1 MRNRIFISLV
11 IAFVILFNIGCK
23 DNSTGTEYE
32 SDLEFSKM
40 EIHYTH
46 SGGWINTSK
55 LYIYGD
61 GRVNAYQIKH
71 ASHDTLNSSYVFID
85 EEEQNKLEDLFES
98 FSAYDYYYGPEIFVT
113 DQDYYTTVLIYED
126 KVDTVDVYMPEQAN
140 IPDELEEIIHEMKTL
155 WVVCSSLFE

>member
-1 MRNRIFISLV
+1 
-11 IAFVILFNIGCK
+11 
-23 DNSTGTEYE
+23 
-32 SDLEFSKM
+32 
-40 EIHYTH
+40 
-46 SGGWINTSK
+46 
-55 LYIYGD
+55 
-61 GRVNAYQIKH
+61 
-71 ASHDTLNSSYVFID
+71 LNSSYVFID